1 MNKLLLTA
9 LSLMLLSTPT
19 FADVSGFV
27 GYSSDY
33 IWRGQSQSGKPV
45 KSFGLE
51 AETEGLYL
59 GVWGSEVNFTG
70 ETTSRELNYYGG
82 YDLSITD
89 NVSLDVGYIRYVWDS
104 VYDSVEEVYASVSV
118 GGLSITGFQDLDTHD
133 IYGEV
138 TYDLW
143 FVPLV
148 DAKFIYGTFDKQGN
162 DSFYMLRGAKTI
174 KDTTFYML
182 VGQKVFKNTAVD
194 SLTIGI
200 EYSI

>member
-9 LSLMLLSTPT
+9 LSLMLFSTPT

-33 IWRGQSQSGKPV
+33 VFRGKSQSGKPV
-45 KSFGLE
+45 KSFGLQ
-51 AETEGLYL
+51 AETEGLYV
-59 GVWGSEVNFTG
+59 GVWGSEVNYTG
-70 ETTSRELNYYGG
+70 DTTTRELNYFGG

-118 GGLSITGFQDLDTHD
+118 GGLSITGFGDLDTHET
-133 IYGEV
+133 YGEL
-138 TYDLW
+138 TYKLW

-148 DAKFIYGTFDKQGN
+148 DAKFIYGTFDKQGK
-162 DSFYMLRGAKTI
+162 DSYVMLRGAKTI
-174 KDTTFYML
+174 NDTTFYML
-182 VGQKVFKNTAVD
+182 VGQNVLKNTAVD
-194 SLTIGI
+194 SLTFGI
-200 EYSI
+200 EYSF